1 MPDSVDLKAAM
12 DNPTSQFACPK
23 DVVGHPDLAR
33 ADKIKI
39 LRQWELDASLTSVA
53 EEENMS
59 GGEQNLLG
67 EVVKALIALG
77 AEPQKSGTKETP
89 SPAKH
94 GH

>member
-1 MPDSVDLKAAM
+1 MPDSIDLNAAL

-23 DVVGHPDLAR
+23 DVVNQPNLAR
-33 ADKIKI
+33 ADKVKI
-39 LRQWELDASLTSVA
+39 LRQWELDASLLSVA

-77 AEPQKSGTKETP
+77 AEPQKSNGKEAP